1 MEHGAS
7 AQSFAHNEQLC
18 TIFTQF
24 AHFHTQRKR
33 TEAGRRPPACFMHRL
48 SRVNYFAE
56 NALII
61 QQRESAVES
70 ALVYALAL
78 NPSPAA
84 AHVCMF
90 VHYATAG
97 PTAAHVSSSAIP
109 GSVCVL
115 SLNALS
121 SLRLIKIVSIS
132 RLPASSNSEEST
144 RENSERVGLH
154 SLLLWRERN
163 G

>member
-1 MEHGAS
+1 MNNFAPYSHNLLISTHS
-7 AQSFAHNEQLC
+7 AKELRLDA
-18 TIFTQF
+18 
-24 AHFHTQRKR
+24 A
-33 TEAGRRPPACFMHRL
+33 RPPACFMHRL

-97 PTAAHVSSSAIP
+97 PTAAHVGGSAIP
-109 GSVCVL
+109 GSICVL

-132 RLPASSNSEEST
+132 PLPARSNSEECT
-144 RENSERVGLH
+144 REHSAGVGLH
-154 SLLLWRERN
+154 SLLL
-163 G
+163 